1 MKKTLI
7 GSLIGLSLFS
17 ATAVAASEIAVMDT
31 IPASPEAQATKGKWT
46 QAPYN
51 NWTFRNMGLH
61 PSVMVPR
68 EGSVVAIPEALDPNI
83 AALKFDHQGE
93 TYTVRDAMIGDHTDG
108 YIIVQD
114 GKILHEEYF
123 GDFTEKDHHMWAS
136 STKSLT
142 GQAMGLLVEQGK
154 VDVDAK
160 VETYIEELKD
170 THFGQ
175 RTVREVLNMVTALNY
190 SEDYV
195 NMVPG
200 DFSTEYFRRLGFV
213 AAFDLEAID
222 PTQDDTP
229 RGLLEFAPLFTQ
241 NPDLEPSYKYEYHS
255 PNVDV
260 IGWIISRVSGQP
272 LQTFI
277 AENIWS
283 KLGAEHDAFMMADM
297 TFVAIATGGMNTTL
311 RDFARVGMAM
321 ANNGQYNGQQV
332 FSEKWVKD
340 TFALTDEEKLHTA
353 RSIYRIDEN
362 SPVYDQWLE
371 GYKNYLWVH
380 DSEKGI
386 GTFRGVFGQNLY
398 INQEKNLVIATFS
411 STPSASNAA
420 RETNR
425 PRMAA
430 FAAIADSI
438 K

>member
-1 MKKTLI
+1 M
-7 GSLIGLSLFS
+7 
-17 ATAVAASEIAVMDT
+17 AVMDT
-31 IPASPEAQATKGKWT
+31 IPASPEKQATKGTWT

-51 NWTFRNMGLH
+51 KWTFRNMGLH

-68 EGSVVAIPEALDPNI
+68 DGDIVAIPEALDPKL
-83 AALKFDHQGE
+83 AELEFDYQGK

-108 YIIVQD
+108 YIVVHN
-114 GKILHEEYF
+114 GKVLHEEYF
-123 GDFTEKDHHMWAS
+123 GEFTEKDHHMWAS

-142 GQAMGLLVEQGK
+142 GQALGLLVEQGK
-154 VDVDAK
+154 VDVNAK
-160 VETYIEELKD
+160 VETYIEELKG

-195 NMVPG
+195 NMEPG

-222 PTQDDTP
+222 PIKDDTP
-229 RGLLEFAPLFTQ
+229 RGLLEFAPFFTQ
-241 NPDLEPSYKYEYHS
+241 NPDLQPSYKYEYHS

-297 TFVAIATGGMNTTL
+297 TFVAVATGGMNTTL

-321 ANNGQYNGQQV
+321 ANNGKYNGEQV
-332 FSEKWVKD
+332 FSEDWVKD
-340 TFALTDEEKLHTA
+340 TFALTEEEKLHTA
-353 RSIYRIDEN
+353 RSDYRVDEN

-386 GTFRGVFGQNLY
+386 GSFRGVFGQNLY

-430 FAAIADSI
+430 FEAVANYI

>member
-1 MKKTLI
+1 MKRSLIAALVLMGI
-7 GSLIGLSLFS
+7 GSGS
-17 ATAVAASEIAVMDT
+17 ALAAMDT
-31 IPASPEAQATKGKWT
+31 IPAAAEAQATKANWT
-46 QAPYN
+46 LQPFN
-51 NWTFRNMGLH
+51 KWTFRNVGMH

-68 EGSVVAIPEALDPNI
+68 DGDIVAIPEALNPKI
-83 AALKFDHQGE
+83 AELEFDYQGK
-93 TYTVRDAMIGDHTDG
+93 TYTVNDAMIGDDTDG
-108 YIIVQD
+108 YIVIHN

-123 GDFTEKDHHMWAS
+123 GDFTAKDHHLWAS

-142 GQAMGLLVEQGK
+142 GQALGLLVDQGK
-154 VDVDAK
+154 VDVNAK
-160 VETYIEELKD
+160 VESYIEELKG

-195 NMVPG
+195 NMTPG
-200 DFSTEYFRRLGFV
+200 EVSTEYFRRLGFIP
-213 AAFDLEAID
+213 AFDLNAID
-222 PTQDDTP
+222 PTKDDTP
-229 RGLLEFAPLFTQ
+229 RGLLEFAPMFTQ

-283 KLGAEHDAFMMADM
+283 KLGTEHDAFMMADM

-321 ANNGQYNGQQV
+321 ANNGKYNGEQV
-332 FSEKWVKD
+332 FSEAWVKD
-340 TFALTDEEKLHTA
+340 TFALTEEEKLHTA
-353 RSIYRIDEN
+353 RSIYRDEN
-362 SPVYDQWLE
+362 GPVYDQWLQ

-398 INQEKNLVIATFS
+398 INQEKNLVIATFA
-411 STPSASNAA
+411 STASASNSA
-420 RETNR
+420 RVTNR
-425 PRMAA
+425 PRMAS
-430 FAAIADSI
+430 FEAIADSL